1 MLDQP
6 AADLKKIPMTTA
18 WQQLL
23 EEAKELVSH
32 TECEGCHLRPV
43 CNVCYAAAH
52 CEKTIT
58 GSMDYLCQMRK
69 PKNGS
74 LRIIPRNTLK
84 TEDCETEYRPA
95 ND

>member
-1 MLDQP
+1 M
-6 AADLKKIPMTTA
+6 ATT
-18 WQQLL
+18 L

-52 CEKTIT
+52 CEKQSPEAWTIFARCESQRT
-58 GSMDYLCQMRK
+58 DHYELS
-69 PKNGS
+69 
-74 LRIIPRNTLK
+74 PRNTLK